1 MCAAGLATPLESLV
15 VGALMALPLAAAC
28 AAGCGSVA
36 LAFGCA
42 LAFDGLRAM
51 GHCNVEV
58 FPSKPFRAL
67 PALRY
72 LIYTPTYVPLLP
84 PSLDLLPVHVIS
96 AVSFFTVRM
105 HAHDLI
111 LPPFGEMGAT
121 AGRPSLEPANAR
133 EGRISIDGDCIRC
146 VRAPQPHA
154 AAMHTGRCHELA
166 DTHVQPLKR

>member
-111 LPPFGEMGAT
+111 LPPFGEMVAT
-121 AGRPSLEPANAR
+121 AGRPSLEPANCQCKGGKDLDRWRLHSMRACVHR
-133 EGRISIDGDCIRC
+133 NRMQQLCIQ
-146 VRAPQPHA
+146 AGA
-154 AAMHTGRCHELA
+154 TS
-166 DTHVQPLKR
+166 